1 MRWPPTRTRFVQPEP
16 PVVFSVPPASLP
28 VLPRNAFDDAEDWDP
43 FELEHDDFLPPPS
56 PGCEWDGL
64 APDG

>member
-1 MRWPPTRTRFVQPEP
+1 MQWPPARTRFVQPEP
-16 PVVFSVPPASLP
+16 QLFIPGDQLVELP

-43 FELEHDDFLPPPS
+43 YEDESDARPPLS
-56 PGCEWDGL
+56 PGCEWEGL